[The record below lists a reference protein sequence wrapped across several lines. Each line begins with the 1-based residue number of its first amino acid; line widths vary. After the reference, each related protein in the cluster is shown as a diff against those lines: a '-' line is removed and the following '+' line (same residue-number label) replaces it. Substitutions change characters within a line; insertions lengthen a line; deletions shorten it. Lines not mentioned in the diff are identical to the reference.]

1 MVFKVTNS
9 LTNST
14 KTEQNQD
21 SLIRYLEEEHNRA
34 SNLNYT
40 ANIHISNIDKK
51 NQIISEISCELPFPS
66 KKQEIALFVSDFVSS
81 SGDNQKS
88 KKINLPFFKGST
100 PTVDPVAPT
109 ETPKPADATPT
120 PNPVTPT
127 ETPKPTEPT
136 PTADP
141 VAPTET
147 PKPTEPTPTVDPV
160 VPADTPTPAD
170 ATPKKT
176 GTYKAPAT
184 QPKNT
189 NRSKLYKGISAV
201 VLGFTVCLLS
211 INSVA
216 LLSTQKKLANTI
228 DKVEKQSEALEKSG
242 DNSTDVFSRY
252 FISNY
257 LRDAKTAN
265 DFSDNEN
272 LEKNGLS
279 SPSSA
284 SSIML
289 FSKEKKGDKYLMTYV
304 VTYTVDTNTFTN
316 KMSFEIKKSDKAKFG
331 YLVTSDKITLSDYTK

>member
-66 KKQEIALFVSDFVSS
+66 KQEISLFVSDFVSS

-100 PTVDPVAPT
+100 PTVDPVV
-109 ETPKPADATPT
+109 PA
-120 PNPVTPT
+120 
-127 ETPKPTEPT
+127 
-136 PTADP
+136 
-141 VAPTET
+141 ET

-160 VPADTPTPAD
+160 PPTETQKPTEPTPTVDPVPPTETPKPAD
-170 ATPKKT
+170 ATPKKI
-176 GTYKAPAT
+176 GTYKVPAT

-265 DFSDNEN
+265 DFSDNEK

>member
-66 KKQEIALFVSDFVSS
+66 KQEIALFVSDFVSS

-100 PTVDPVAPT
+100 PTADPVAPT
-109 ETPKPADATPT
+109 ETPKITNA
-120 PNPVTPT
+120 
-127 ETPKPTEPT
+127 T

-147 PKPTEPTPTVDPV
+147 PK
-160 VPADTPTPAD
+160 PAD

-265 DFSDNEN
+265 DFSDNEK

-279 SPSSA
+279 TPSSA

>member
-66 KKQEIALFVSDFVSS
+66 KQEIALFVSDFVSS
-81 SGDNQKS
+81 SGDNQKN
-88 KKINLPFFKGST
+88 KKINLPFLKGST
-100 PTVDPVAPT
+100 PKTVETAPT
-109 ETPKPADATPT
+109 ETPLPPE
-120 PNPVTPT
+120 V
-127 ETPKPTEPT
+127 

-160 VPADTPTPAD
+160 APTETPKPAD
-170 ATPKKT
+170 ATPKKP

-216 LLSTQKKLANTI
+216 LLSTQKKLAHTI

-257 LRDAKTAN
+257 LRDAKTAS
-265 DFSDNEN
+265 DFSDNEK

-289 FSKEKKGDKYLMTYV
+289 FSKEQKGDKYLMTYV

>member
-66 KKQEIALFVSDFVSS
+66 KQEIALFVSDFVSS

-100 PTVDPVAPT
+100 Q
-109 ETPKPADATPT
+109 
-120 PNPVTPT
+120 
-127 ETPKPTEPT
+127 
-136 PTADP
+136 TADP

-160 VPADTPTPAD
+160 VPAETPTPAD

-189 NRSKLYKGISAV
+189 KTESTETPKSAEYTSDELPSTGV
-201 VLGFTVCLLS
+201 QSTLPLSILGALGLLS
-211 INSVA
+211 SLPV
-216 LLSTQKKLANTI
+216 LKK
-228 DKVEKQSEALEKSG
+228 
-242 DNSTDVFSRY
+242 
-252 FISNY
+252 
-257 LRDAKTAN
+257 
-265 DFSDNEN
+265 
-272 LEKNGLS
+272 KN
-279 SPSSA
+279 
-284 SSIML
+284 
-289 FSKEKKGDKYLMTYV
+289 
-304 VTYTVDTNTFTN
+304 N
-316 KMSFEIKKSDKAKFG
+316 
-331 YLVTSDKITLSDYTK
+331 

>member
-1 MVFKVTNS
+1 MLQLLKIF
-9 LTNST
+9 
-14 KTEQNQD
+14 
-21 SLIRYLEEEHNRA
+21 LE
-34 SNLNYT
+34 
-40 ANIHISNIDKK
+40 
-51 NQIISEISCELPFPS
+51 
-66 KKQEIALFVSDFVSS
+66 
-81 SGDNQKS
+81 
-88 KKINLPFFKGST
+88 INLPFLKGST
-100 PTVDPVAPT
+100 PKTVETAPT
-109 ETPKPADATPT
+109 ETPLPPE
-120 PNPVTPT
+120 V
-127 ETPKPTEPT
+127 

-160 VPADTPTPAD
+160 VPTETPKPAD
-170 ATPKKT
+170 ATQKKT

-216 LLSTQKKLANTI
+216 LLSTQKKLAYTI

-257 LRDAKTAN
+257 LRDAKTAS
-265 DFSDNEN
+265 DFSDNEK

-289 FSKEKKGDKYLMTYV
+289 FSKEQKGDKYLMTYV

>member
-66 KKQEIALFVSDFVSS
+66 KQEISLFVSDFVSS

-100 PTVDPVAPT
+100 PTVDPVV
-109 ETPKPADATPT
+109 PA
-120 PNPVTPT
+120 
-127 ETPKPTEPT
+127 ETPKPTELT
-136 PTADP
+136 PTVDP
-141 VAPTET
+141 VTPTET

-160 VPADTPTPAD
+160 TPTETPKPADE
-170 ATPKKT
+170 TPKKT
-176 GTYKAPAT
+176 GTYKVPAT

-279 SPSSA
+279 TPSSA

>member
-66 KKQEIALFVSDFVSS
+66 KQEIALFVSDFVSS
-81 SGDNQKS
+81 SGDNQKN
-88 KKINLPFFKGST
+88 KKINLPFLKGST
-100 PTVDPVAPT
+100 PKTVETAPT
-109 ETPKPADATPT
+109 ETPLPPEVPT
-120 PNPVTPT
+120 
-127 ETPKPTEPT
+127 
-136 PTADP
+136 TADP

-160 VPADTPTPAD
+160 VPTETPKPAD
-170 ATPKKT
+170 ATQKKT
-176 GTYKAPAT
+176 GTYKVPAT

-279 SPSSA
+279 TPSSA

>member
-1 MVFKVTNS
+1 MKKYLVLLSV
-9 LTNST
+9 ST
-14 KTEQNQD
+14 
-21 SLIRYLEEEHNRA
+21 LA
-34 SNLNYT
+34 SFQSAQAQENTTIETPTTVET
-40 ANIHISNIDKK
+40 APAVVLK
-51 NQIISEISCELPFPS
+51 PT
-66 KKQEIALFVSDFVSS
+66 
-81 SGDNQKS
+81 
-88 KKINLPFFKGST
+88 T
-100 PTVDPVAPT
+100 PTVLTPTTVETAPT
-109 ETPKPADATPT
+109 ETPKITNA
-120 PNPVTPT
+120 
-127 ETPKPTEPT
+127 T

-160 VPADTPTPAD
+160 VPTETPKPADATPTPNPVAPTETPKPTEPTPTVDPVVPAETPTPAD

-216 LLSTQKKLANTI
+216 LLSTQKKLASTI

-257 LRDAKTAN
+257 LRDAKTAS
-265 DFSDNEN
+265 DFSDNEK

-279 SPSSA
+279 TPSSV

-289 FSKEKKGDKYLMTYV
+289 FSKEQKGDKYLMTYV

>member
-51 NQIISEISCELPFPS
+51 NQVISEISCELPFPS
-66 KKQEIALFVSDFVSS
+66 KQEIALFVSDFVSS

-88 KKINLPFFKGST
+88 KKINLPFLKGST
-100 PTVDPVAPT
+100 PKMVETDPT
-109 ETPKPADATPT
+109 ETPLPPE
-120 PNPVTPT
+120 V
-127 ETPKPTEPT
+127 PT

-160 VPADTPTPAD
+160 VPAETPTLAD
-170 ATPKKT
+170 TTPKKT

-257 LRDAKTAN
+257 LRDAKTAS
-265 DFSDNEN
+265 DFSDNEK

-289 FSKEKKGDKYLMTYV
+289 FSKEQKGDKYLMTYV

-316 KMSFEIKKSDKAKFG
+316 KMSFEIEKSDKAKFG

>member
-66 KKQEIALFVSDFVSS
+66 KQEISLFVSDFVSS

-100 PTVDPVAPT
+100 PTVDPVVPAETPKPTEQTPTVDPVPPTETQKPTEQTPTVDPVTPT
-109 ETPKPADATPT
+109 ETPKPADATP
-120 PNPVTPT
+120 
-127 ETPKPTEPT
+127 
-136 PTADP
+136 
-141 VAPTET
+141 
-147 PKPTEPTPTVDPV
+147 
-160 VPADTPTPAD
+160 
-170 ATPKKT
+170 KKI
-176 GTYKAPAT
+176 GTYKVPAT

-201 VLGFTVCLLS
+201 VLGFIVCLLS

-265 DFSDNEN
+265 DFSDNEK

>member
-66 KKQEIALFVSDFVSS
+66 KQEIALFVSDFVSS

-88 KKINLPFFKGST
+88 KKINLPFLKGST
-100 PTVDPVAPT
+100 PKMVETAPT
-109 ETPKPADATPT
+109 ETPLPPEA
-120 PNPVTPT
+120 
-127 ETPKPTEPT
+127 PT

-160 VPADTPTPAD
+160 VPAETPTPAD

-176 GTYKAPAT
+176 GTYQAPAT

-257 LRDAKTAN
+257 LRDAKTAS
-265 DFSDNEN
+265 DFSDNEK

-279 SPSSA
+279 TPSSA

-289 FSKEKKGDKYLMTYV
+289 FAKEQKGDKYLMTYV

>member
-66 KKQEIALFVSDFVSS
+66 KQEISLFVSDFVSS

-100 PTVDPVAPT
+100 PT
-109 ETPKPADATPT
+109 
-120 PNPVTPT
+120 PN
-127 ETPKPTEPT
+127 
-136 PTADP
+136 P

-147 PKPTEPTPTVDPV
+147 PKPTELTPTVDPV
-160 VPADTPTPAD
+160 PPTETPKPAD

-176 GTYKAPAT
+176 GTYKVPAT

-265 DFSDNEN
+265 DFSDNEK

-316 KMSFEIKKSDKAKFG
+316 KMSFEVKKSDKAKFG

>member
-66 KKQEIALFVSDFVSS
+66 KQEISLFVSDFVSS

-100 PTVDPVAPT
+100 PTVDPVVPA

-120 PNPVTPT
+120 PNPV
-127 ETPKPTEPT
+127 
-136 PTADP
+136 
-141 VAPTET
+141 APTET
-147 PKPTEPTPTVDPV
+147 PKPTELTPTVDPV
-160 VPADTPTPAD
+160 TPTETPKPAD

-176 GTYKAPAT
+176 GTYKVPAT

-279 SPSSA
+279 TPSSA
-284 SSIML
+284 SS
-289 FSKEKKGDKYLMTYV
+289 
-304 VTYTVDTNTFTN
+304 
-316 KMSFEIKKSDKAKFG
+316 
-331 YLVTSDKITLSDYTK
+331 KIGRAHV

>member
-40 ANIHISNIDKK
+40 ANIHISNVDKK

-66 KKQEIALFVSDFVSS
+66 KQEIALFVSDFVSS

-100 PTVDPVAPT
+100 PT
-109 ETPKPADATPT
+109 
-120 PNPVTPT
+120 
-127 ETPKPTEPT
+127 
-136 PTADP
+136 ADP

-160 VPADTPTPAD
+160 TPTETPKITNATPTVDPVVPAETPTPAD

-257 LRDAKTAN
+257 LRDAKTAS
-265 DFSDNEN
+265 DFSDNEK

-279 SPSSA
+279 TPSSA

-289 FSKEKKGDKYLMTYV
+289 FSKEQKGDKYLMTYV

>member
-66 KKQEIALFVSDFVSS
+66 KQEIALFVSDFVSS

-88 KKINLPFFKGST
+88 KKINLPFLKGST
-100 PTVDPVAPT
+100 PTTVETAPT
-109 ETPKPADATPT
+109 ETPLPPEVPTPT
-120 PNPVTPT
+120 P
-127 ETPKPTEPT
+127 
-136 PTADP
+136 DP

-160 VPADTPTPAD
+160 VPTETPTPAD

-257 LRDAKTAN
+257 LRDAKTAS
-265 DFSDNEN
+265 DFSDNEK

-279 SPSSA
+279 TPSSA

-289 FSKEKKGDKYLMTYV
+289 FSKEQKGDKYLMTYV

>member
-66 KKQEIALFVSDFVSS
+66 KQEIALFVSDFVSS

-100 PTVDPVAPT
+100 PT
-109 ETPKPADATPT
+109 
-120 PNPVTPT
+120 
-127 ETPKPTEPT
+127 
-136 PTADP
+136 ADP

-160 VPADTPTPAD
+160 TPTETPKPAD

-257 LRDAKTAN
+257 LRDAKTAS
-265 DFSDNEN
+265 DFSDNEK

>member
-66 KKQEIALFVSDFVSS
+66 KQEIALFVSDFVSS
-81 SGDNQKS
+81 SGDNQKN
-88 KKINLPFFKGST
+88 KKINLPFLKGST
-100 PTVDPVAPT
+100 PKTVETAPTETPLPPEVPTPDPVVPT
-109 ETPKPADATPT
+109 ETPKPADATP
-120 PNPVTPT
+120 
-127 ETPKPTEPT
+127 
-136 PTADP
+136 
-141 VAPTET
+141 
-147 PKPTEPTPTVDPV
+147 
-160 VPADTPTPAD
+160 
-170 ATPKKT
+170 KKT
-176 GTYKAPAT
+176 GTYQAPAT

-265 DFSDNEN
+265 DFSDNEK

>member
-66 KKQEIALFVSDFVSS
+66 KQEIALFVSDFVNS

-100 PTVDPVAPT
+100 PTADPVAPT
-109 ETPKPADATPT
+109 ETPKPADATP
-120 PNPVTPT
+120 
-127 ETPKPTEPT
+127 
-136 PTADP
+136 
-141 VAPTET
+141 
-147 PKPTEPTPTVDPV
+147 
-160 VPADTPTPAD
+160 
-170 ATPKKT
+170 KKT
-176 GTYKAPAT
+176 GTYKAPTT

-265 DFSDNEN
+265 DFSDNEK

>member
-66 KKQEIALFVSDFVSS
+66 KQEIALFVSDFVSS

-88 KKINLPFFKGST
+88 KKINLPFLKGST
-100 PTVDPVAPT
+100 PKMVETAPT
-109 ETPKPADATPT
+109 ETPLPPE
-120 PNPVTPT
+120 V
-127 ETPKPTEPT
+127 PT

-147 PKPTEPTPTVDPV
+147 PKPTEPTSTVDPV
-160 VPADTPTPAD
+160 VPTKTPTPAD

-257 LRDAKTAN
+257 LRDAKTAS
-265 DFSDNEN
+265 DFSDNEK

-279 SPSSA
+279 TPSSA

-289 FSKEKKGDKYLMTYV
+289 FSKEQKGDKYLMTYV

>member
-66 KKQEIALFVSDFVSS
+66 KQEIALFVSDFVSS
-81 SGDNQKS
+81 SGDNQKN
-88 KKINLPFFKGST
+88 KKINLPFLKGSTPKTVETAPTETPLPPEVPT

-109 ETPKPADATPT
+109 ETPKPADATP
-120 PNPVTPT
+120 
-127 ETPKPTEPT
+127 
-136 PTADP
+136 
-141 VAPTET
+141 
-147 PKPTEPTPTVDPV
+147 
-160 VPADTPTPAD
+160 
-170 ATPKKT
+170 KKT
-176 GTYKAPAT
+176 GTYQAPAT
-184 QPKNT
+184 QPKIT

-257 LRDAKTAN
+257 LRDAKTAS
-265 DFSDNEN
+265 DFSDNEK

-289 FSKEKKGDKYLMTYV
+289 FSKEQKGDKYLMTYV

>member
-66 KKQEIALFVSDFVSS
+66 KQEIALFVSDFVSS
-81 SGDNQKS
+81 SGDNQKN
-88 KKINLPFFKGST
+88 KKINLPFLKGST
-100 PTVDPVAPT
+100 PKTVETAPTETPLPPEVPTPDPVVPT
-109 ETPKPADATPT
+109 ETPKPADATP
-120 PNPVTPT
+120 
-127 ETPKPTEPT
+127 
-136 PTADP
+136 
-141 VAPTET
+141 
-147 PKPTEPTPTVDPV
+147 
-160 VPADTPTPAD
+160 
-170 ATPKKT
+170 KKT
-176 GTYKAPAT
+176 GTYQAPAT
-184 QPKNT
+184 QPKIT

-265 DFSDNEN
+265 DFSDNEK

>member
-66 KKQEIALFVSDFVSS
+66 KQEIALFVSDFVSS

-100 PTVDPVAPT
+100 PS
-109 ETPKPADATPT
+109 
-120 PNPVTPT
+120 
-127 ETPKPTEPT
+127 
-136 PTADP
+136 ADP
-141 VAPTET
+141 VTPTET

-160 VPADTPTPAD
+160 VPAETPTPAD

-265 DFSDNEN
+265 DFSDNEK

>member
-66 KKQEIALFVSDFVSS
+66 KQEIALFVSDFVSS
-81 SGDNQKS
+81 SGENQKS

-100 PTVDPVAPT
+100 PTPNPVAPT
-109 ETPKPADATPT
+109 ETPKPA
-120 PNPVTPT
+120 
-127 ETPKPTEPT
+127 EPT

-147 PKPTEPTPTVDPV
+147 PKPTEPIPTPDPV
-160 VPADTPTPAD
+160 APTETPKPAD

-265 DFSDNEN
+265 DFSDNEK

>member
-66 KKQEIALFVSDFVSS
+66 KQEIALFVSDFVSS

-88 KKINLPFFKGST
+88 KKINLPFFKGS
-100 PTVDPVAPT
+100 P
-109 ETPKPADATPT
+109 
-120 PNPVTPT
+120 
-127 ETPKPTEPT
+127 

-147 PKPTEPTPTVDPV
+147 PKPTDPTQTVDPV
-160 VPADTPTPAD
+160 TPTETPKPAD

-257 LRDAKTAN
+257 LRDAKTAS
-265 DFSDNEN
+265 DFSDNEK

-289 FSKEKKGDKYLMTYV
+289 FSKEQKGDKYLMTYV

>member
-51 NQIISEISCELPFPS
+51 NQIISEISCELPFS
-66 KKQEIALFVSDFVSS
+66 SKQEISLFVSDFVSS

-100 PTVDPVAPT
+100 PTVDPVV
-109 ETPKPADATPT
+109 PA
-120 PNPVTPT
+120 
-127 ETPKPTEPT
+127 ETPKPTELT
-136 PTADP
+136 PTVDP
-141 VAPTET
+141 VTPTET

-160 VPADTPTPAD
+160 TPTETPKPAD

-176 GTYKAPAT
+176 GTYKVPAT

-279 SPSSA
+279 TPSSA

>member
-51 NQIISEISCELPFPS
+51 NQVISEISCELPFPS
-66 KKQEIALFVSDFVSS
+66 KQEIALFVSDFVSS

-88 KKINLPFFKGST
+88 KKINLPFLKGST
-100 PTVDPVAPT
+100 PKMVETAPT
-109 ETPKPADATPT
+109 ETPLPPEVPTPT
-120 PNPVTPT
+120 PN
-127 ETPKPTEPT
+127 
-136 PTADP
+136 P

-160 VPADTPTPAD
+160 VPAETPTLAD

-257 LRDAKTAN
+257 LRDAKTAS
-265 DFSDNEN
+265 DFSDNEK

-279 SPSSA
+279 TPSSA

-289 FSKEKKGDKYLMTYV
+289 FSKEQKGDKYLMTYV

-316 KMSFEIKKSDKAKFG
+316 KMSFEIKESDKAKFG

>member
-66 KKQEIALFVSDFVSS
+66 KQEIALFVSDFVSS

-88 KKINLPFFKGST
+88 KKINLPFLKGST
-100 PTVDPVAPT
+100 PKTVETAPS
-109 ETPKPADATPT
+109 ETPLPPE
-120 PNPVTPT
+120 V
-127 ETPKPTEPT
+127 

-160 VPADTPTPAD
+160 VPAETPTPAD

-216 LLSTQKKLANTI
+216 LLSTQKKLAHTI

-257 LRDAKTAN
+257 LRDAKTAS
-265 DFSDNEN
+265 DFSDNEK

-289 FSKEKKGDKYLMTYV
+289 FSKEQKGDKYLMTYV

>member
-66 KKQEIALFVSDFVSS
+66 KQEIALFVSDFVSS

-100 PTVDPVAPT
+100 PT
-109 ETPKPADATPT
+109 
-120 PNPVTPT
+120 
-127 ETPKPTEPT
+127 
-136 PTADP
+136 ADP

-160 VPADTPTPAD
+160 TLTETPKPADATPTPNPVAPTETPKPVD

-176 GTYKAPAT
+176 GTYQALAT

-265 DFSDNEN
+265 DFSDNEK

>member
-40 ANIHISNIDKK
+40 ANIHISNVDKK

-66 KKQEIALFVSDFVSS
+66 KQEIALFVSDFVSS

-100 PTVDPVAPT
+100 PT
-109 ETPKPADATPT
+109 
-120 PNPVTPT
+120 
-127 ETPKPTEPT
+127 
-136 PTADP
+136 ADP

-147 PKPTEPTPTVDPV
+147 PKITNATPTVDPV
-160 VPADTPTPAD
+160 VPAETPTPAD

-257 LRDAKTAN
+257 LRDAKTAS
-265 DFSDNEN
+265 DFSDNEK

-279 SPSSA
+279 TPSSA

-289 FSKEKKGDKYLMTYV
+289 FSKEQKGDKYLMTYV

>member
-66 KKQEIALFVSDFVSS
+66 KQEIALFVSDFVSS

-100 PTVDPVAPT
+100 PT
-109 ETPKPADATPT
+109 
-120 PNPVTPT
+120 
-127 ETPKPTEPT
+127 
-136 PTADP
+136 ADP

-160 VPADTPTPAD
+160 TPTETPTPAD

-189 NRSKLYKGISAV
+189 KTGSTETPKSAEYTSDELPSTGAQSTLPLSI
-201 VLGFTVCLLS
+201 LGALGLLS
-211 INSVA
+211 SLPV
-216 LLSTQKKLANTI
+216 LKK
-228 DKVEKQSEALEKSG
+228 
-242 DNSTDVFSRY
+242 
-252 FISNY
+252 
-257 LRDAKTAN
+257 
-265 DFSDNEN
+265 
-272 LEKNGLS
+272 KN
-279 SPSSA
+279 
-284 SSIML
+284 
-289 FSKEKKGDKYLMTYV
+289 
-304 VTYTVDTNTFTN
+304 N
-316 KMSFEIKKSDKAKFG
+316 
-331 YLVTSDKITLSDYTK
+331 

>member
-66 KKQEIALFVSDFVSS
+66 KQEIALFVSDFVSS
-81 SGDNQKS
+81 SGDNQKN
-88 KKINLPFFKGST
+88 KKINLPFLKGST
-100 PTVDPVAPT
+100 PKTVETAPT
-109 ETPKPADATPT
+109 ETPLPPEVPT
-120 PNPVTPT
+120 P
-127 ETPKPTEPT
+127 
-136 PTADP
+136 DP

-160 VPADTPTPAD
+160 VPTETPTPAD

-257 LRDAKTAN
+257 LRDAKTAS
-265 DFSDNEN
+265 DFSDNEK

-289 FSKEKKGDKYLMTYV
+289 FSKEQKGDKYLMTYV

>member
-66 KKQEIALFVSDFVSS
+66 KQEIALFVSDFVSS

-100 PTVDPVAPT
+100 PT
-109 ETPKPADATPT
+109 
-120 PNPVTPT
+120 
-127 ETPKPTEPT
+127 
-136 PTADP
+136 ADP

-160 VPADTPTPAD
+160 TPTETPKITNATPTADPVAPTETPKPAD

-176 GTYKAPAT
+176 DTYKEPAT

-265 DFSDNEN
+265 DFSDNEK

>member
-66 KKQEIALFVSDFVSS
+66 KQEISLFVSDFVSS

-100 PTVDPVAPT
+100 PTVDPVV
-109 ETPKPADATPT
+109 PA
-120 PNPVTPT
+120 
-127 ETPKPTEPT
+127 
-136 PTADP
+136 
-141 VAPTET
+141 ET

-160 VPADTPTPAD
+160 VPAETPKPAD

-176 GTYKAPAT
+176 GTYKVPAT

-216 LLSTQKKLANTI
+216 LLSTQKKLSNTI

-279 SPSSA
+279 TPSSA